1 MINIID
7 LSECPL
13 SSRAGTYGGNAG
25 KNSISNQWNIASMNC
40 LCHRITAM
48 LKKVWKCLFIHSF
61 PDKSD

>member
-25 KNSISNQWNIASMNC
+25 FKDGILYNGEFWIA
-40 LCHRITAM
+40 
-48 LKKVWKCLFIHSF
+48 KY
-61 PDKSD
+61 PKS